1 VRIAT
6 IVDDTEAEGP
16 GRRWAVWV
24 QGCSIRC
31 AGCCNPEMFDARR
44 GRDILVDELVAAIP
58 DRVEGISVLGGE
70 PFDQARDVAA
80 LARGAKLRGK
90 TVMVFSGYTLAE
102 LQRRDVVLDDVDL
115 LVDGRF
121 DQSLPEPP
129 PPRGRRWIGSTNQV
143 MHWLTD
149 AYREDDPAMRASN
162 TIEIRYS
169 ARGLVINGWPTR
181 VTR

>member
-1 VRIAT
+1 M

-44 GRDILVDELVAAIP
+44 GRDVAVDELVASVP
-58 DRVEGISVLGGE
+58 DHVEGISVLGGE
-70 PFDQARDVAA
+70 PFDQADELAA
-80 LARGAKLRGK
+80 LARGVKARGK

-102 LQRRDVVLDDVDL
+102 LRARDVVLDDVDL

-121 DQSLPEPP
+121 DESRPEPP

-143 MHWLTD
+143 MHWLSD
-149 AYREDDPAMRASN
+149 AYREDDPAMRAAN
-162 TIEIRYS
+162 TLEIRYS